1 MRLPSRSIV
10 LASLV
15 AAACEGAGLIAPPPS
30 PPAPPPPPPPPPP
43 VGLQLRQIANGLQFP
58 LLVTAPLTDPSRI
71 FIVEKRGVIRI
82 MRNGQ
87 LTTTPFLDIRNKV
100 STGSEQGL
108 LGLTFHPSYASNG
121 VFVISYTDTEGDSRI
136 STMKVSSNPDVADL
150 ATESVFLFVDQPFEN
165 HNGGHVTFGPFGYLF
180 IGLGDGGSGGDPGN
194 RAQDLNTTLGKLLR
208 YQVDD
213 NGRVTIPTGNP
224 LVGNPGVIWGIWSW
238 GLRNPWRFSFDR
250 ETSDLYVG
258 DVGQDNIE
266 EINVVSGLD
275 GFGRAVNF
283 GWRITEG
290 THCFNPSEG
299 CNKSG
304 LTLPVLEYTHAE
316 GCSVTGGHVYRG
328 SAIPE
333 ITGIYFYSDF
343 CGGWIRSFKFVDG
356 DPTDQRE
363 WSELDTGE
371 RVTSFGEDA
380 VGEIYVTTSAGRVYK
395 IVRQQ

>member
-1 MRLPSRSIV
+1 
-10 LASLV
+10 
-15 AAACEGAGLIAPPPS
+15 
-30 PPAPPPPPPPPPP
+30 
-43 VGLQLRQIANGLQFP
+43 LQLQQIANGLQFP

-87 LTTTPFLDIRNKV
+87 LTATPFLDIRNKV

-108 LGLTFHPSYASNG
+108 LGLAFHPSYASNG
-121 VFVISYTDTEGDSRI
+121 IFVISYTDIEGDSRI
-136 STMKVSSNPDVADL
+136 STMKVSSSPDVADP
-150 ATESVFLFVDQPFEN
+150 ATESVFLFVEQPFEN
-165 HNGGHVTFGPFGYLF
+165 HNGGHVTFGPFGFLF
-180 IGLGDGGSGGDPGN
+180 IGLGDGGSGGDPDN
-194 RAQDLNTTLGKLLR
+194 RAQDLTTTLGKLLR

-250 ETSDLYVG
+250 ETSDLYVA
-258 DVGQDNIE
+258 DVGQNDIE
-266 EINVVSGLD
+266 EINVVSGLN

-290 THCFNPSEG
+290 TRCFNPPEG
-299 CNKSG
+299 CSKTG

-333 ITGIYFYSDF
+333 IAGTYFYSDF
-343 CGGWIRSFKFVDG
+343 CGGWIRSFKFVEG
-356 DPTDQRE
+356 GATDQRE
-363 WSELDTGE
+363 WPELNTGE

-395 IVRQQ
+395 VVRQQ